1 MEPGGFWES
10 GVDPKRFR
18 LAESDV
24 EVLSWSMDMD
34 WAAVVRCC
42 FEEVSRF
49 GVDSGVRVR
58 VLFLDFCWVGL
69 EEGDERTEREGSTR
83 VEGEN

>member
-1 MEPGGFWES
+1 MI
-10 GVDPKRFR
+10 
-18 LAESDV
+18 
-24 EVLSWSMDMD
+24 
-34 WAAVVRCC
+34 RCC
-42 FEEVSRF
+42 FAEVSRF

-83 VEGEN
+83 VEGENCVSADGGGFVSDGGV